1 MKNFKEFLS
10 EGKITIT
17 IDTDDIETPKN
28 EEFGADVVW
37 EGKLYR
43 MDLSTVRD
51 SLPTE
56 KELSE
61 QLQKEYPGAMVQ
73 QIYPVS
79 EEKSDITVVNKKR
92 FNAAMQSWVED

>member
-92 FNAAMQSWVED
+92 FNASMQSWVED

>member
-73 QIYPVS
+73 KIYPVS

>member
-10 EGKITIT
+10 ESKITIT

-73 QIYPVS
+73 KIYPVS

-92 FNAAMQSWVED
+92 FNPAMQSWVED

>member
-61 QLQKEYPGAMVQ
+61 QLQKEFRGAMVQ
-73 QIYPVS
+73 KIYPVS

-92 FNAAMQSWVED
+92 FNAAMQSWIED

>member
-43 MDLSTVRD
+43 MDLSTTRETI
-51 SLPTE
+51 PTE
-56 KELSE
+56 KELTE
-61 QLQKEYPGAMVQ
+61 QLQDEYPGAMVQ
-73 QIYPVS
+73 KIYPVS
-79 EEKSDITVVNKKR
+79 EEKSDITLVNKKR
-92 FNAAMQSWVED
+92 FNPAMQSWVED

>member
-73 QIYPVS
+73 KIYPVS

-92 FNAAMQSWVED
+92 FNAAMQSWIEY

>member
-1 MKNFKEFLS
+1 MKSFQQFLS

-43 MDLSTVRD
+43 MDLSTTRD
-51 SLPTE
+51 TIPTE
-56 KELSE
+56 KELTE
-61 QLQKEYPGAMVQ
+61 QLQDEYPGAMVQ
-73 QIYPVS
+73 KVYKVTK
-79 EEKSDITVVNKKR
+79 EESDIKVVTRKR
-92 FNAAMQSWVED
+92 YNPAMLSWVED

>member
-10 EGKITIT
+10 EGKITFT

-73 QIYPVS
+73 KIYPIS